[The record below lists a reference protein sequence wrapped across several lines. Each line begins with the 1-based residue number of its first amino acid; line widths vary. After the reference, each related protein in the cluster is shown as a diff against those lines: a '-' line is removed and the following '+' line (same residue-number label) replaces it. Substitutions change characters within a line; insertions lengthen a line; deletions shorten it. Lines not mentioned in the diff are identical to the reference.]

1 MNVTML
7 MEHNKKLFDQ
17 LLADCLPVVSDGQ
30 TQVVEAMRYSLANG
44 GKRIRPLLVMEFAKA
59 CDNTGAKNDDAIP
72 FACAVEMIH
81 TYSLIHDDLPC
92 MDDDD
97 MRRGQPS
104 CHKKFGEATA
114 LLAGDAL
121 LTMAFQTL
129 ASAADRTDLPPDVLL
144 KSISVLSQRAGVQG
158 MIGGQVIDLKY
169 EATTA
174 DLSQVSKVDLLKT
187 GALIEAA
194 CLMGC
199 YVGGAEEPLLRAAT
213 VYAKKLGLAFQIQ
226 DDILD
231 ITGDA
236 ALLGKPIG
244 SDAQNHKSTYVSL
257 LGLEK
262 SKELVKSLTK
272 EAAEAVSV
280 FPRCG
285 EALSA
290 IAYALV
296 NRQN

>member
-1 MNVTML
+1 MDVNAL
-7 MEHNKKLFDQ
+7 METNKNLFD
-17 LLADCLPVVSDGQ
+17 LLLVDSLPAAVHGQ
-30 TQVVEAMRYSLANG
+30 DEVVEAMRYSLENG

-59 CDNTGAKNDDAIP
+59 CGNNGTRYDDALP

-92 MDDDD
+92 MDDDA

-121 LTMAFQTL
+121 LTRAFELL
-129 ASAADRTDLPPDVLL
+129 AESVEKTDLPPHILL
-144 KSISVLSQRAGVQG
+144 KIIQILAKNAGVSG

-169 EATTA
+169 EGTAA
-174 DLSQVSKVDLLKT
+174 DLDQVTAVDLLKT

-199 YVGGAEEPLLRAAT
+199 YAGGGDADLLRAAS
-213 VYAKKLGLAFQIQ
+213 VYAKKVGLAFQIQ

-236 ALLGKPIG
+236 SVLGKPIG
-244 SDAQNHKSTYVSL
+244 SDAENQKSTYVSL
-257 LGLEK
+257 LGLEA
-262 SKELVKSLTK
+262 SKKLVKQLT
-272 EAAEAVSV
+272 EEAVEAISV
-280 FPRCG
+280 FPYCRDELAG
-285 EALSA
+285 

-296 NRQN
+296 DRQN